1 MKPIVNKDRTTQND
15 MGDSTPPLVVHIIY
29 ALGTG
34 GLENGL
40 INILNR
46 APNNRFR
53 HAIVCLT
60 EADAFAHRLTAPN
73 VPVIELHK
81 KPGHDLGMY
90 WRLWRTLRL
99 LRPAIVH
106 SRNLAALET
115 QALGLLF
122 PRCKRI
128 HGEHGRDIS
137 DLDGSNR
144 TYQRL
149 RRWLNP
155 LIHRFIAVSQDL
167 AGWLTQT
174 VGIAEH
180 KVTQIYNG
188 VDSSRFLPQE
198 LTSNGD
204 QKTSVR
210 RSPRVWPHGLPADFT
225 RTSDCVVIGTVGRLA
240 KVKNQALLL
249 HALHQV
255 LQRYPNVSSHL
266 RCIIVGDGPERTQ
279 LEEIIASLDLQSHVW
294 LAGDCDDIPA
304 WLSCMDIFVLP
315 SLGEGISN
323 TVLEA
328 MASGLPVIATAVG
341 GNPEL
346 VEPEVTGLLV
356 PSADVDALGE
366 AIARLMTD
374 PQLRVEMREAALRKI
389 REMFDWDRTVAA
401 YLQVYDEVLSDPRTR
416 LVKDKA

>member
-1 MKPIVNKDRTTQND
+1 MKPIMSENRAKEADGR
-15 MGDSTPPLVVHIIY
+15 DSTPPLVVHIIY

-46 APNNRFR
+46 APADRYR

-60 EADAFAHRLTAPN
+60 GAEAFASRLTAPD
-73 VPVIELHK
+73 VTVIELHK

-90 WRLWRTLRL
+90 WRLWRTLRH

-128 HGEHGRDIS
+128 HGEHGRDVG

-144 TYQRL
+144 NYQRL

-155 LIHRFIAVSQDL
+155 FIHRFIAVSQDL
-167 AGWLTQT
+167 ATWLTQT

-188 VDSSRFLPQE
+188 VDSSRFSPQVRGA
-198 LTSNGD
+198 GD
-204 QKTSVR
+204 QKDAIGR
-210 RSPRVWPHGLPADFT
+210 PPRVWPRGFPAHFIP
-225 RTSDCVVIGTVGRLA
+225 TSDCVVIGTVGRLA
-240 KVKNQALLL
+240 TVKNQSLLL

-255 LQRYPNVSSHL
+255 LQHHPNVSSHL
-266 RCIIVGDGPERTQ
+266 RCIVVGDGPERSK
-279 LEEIIASLDLQSHVW
+279 LEKIIASLELQSYVW
-294 LAGDCDDIPA
+294 LAGDRDDIPA
-304 WLSCMDIFVLP
+304 WLGCMDIFVLP

-328 MASGLPVIATAVG
+328 MASGLPVIATTVG

-346 VEPEVTGLLV
+346 VEHEVTGLLV
-356 PSADVDALGE
+356 PSDNIDDLGK
-366 AIARLMTD
+366 AIERLVTV
-374 PQLRVEMREAALRKI
+374 PQLRLAMGEAASGKV
-389 REMFDWDRTVAA
+389 REMFDWDRTVTA
-401 YLQVYDEVLSDPRTR
+401 YLRVYDEVLNDNRTR
-416 LVKDKA
+416 LVKDTT